1 MAGYST
7 NEIKI
12 WQVQDN
18 QVIKTLTAHTGSINM
33 LKELNSSYFISC
45 SSDNTSILWNTN
57 TMTQVCTFTGHTS
70 LVSAIETLNDGRI
83 ATGSFDGTIKIWN
96 QDCSLSFTLP
106 RISSTNKVYALKQLI
121 NWKLASAH
129 STGIAIWNLNTLQ
142 IDQNLTEHTNIVHR
156 LEAMS
161 SGVFISASYDGTIKF
176 WSVYST
182 QSIYTLNLTNSF
194 GFNSF
199 CNCNASIPFATQ
211 IKVIANNTIFV
222 YGTSNVPFTA
232 VFINLTNYNVLNTF
246 NLNFGYVND
255 IEELTNKN
263 YVSFVHIDAIR
274 IYDYKTYNITRHIK
288 TLNLY
293 TGTAPMRL
301 LSLNITSNIFVILN

>member
-1 MAGYST
+1 MAGYTT
-7 NEIKI
+7 NQIKL
-12 WQVQDN
+12 WQVQDK
-18 QVIKTLTAHTGSINM
+18 QVISTLTAHTGSINM

-57 TMTQVCTFTGHTS
+57 TMTQVCKFTGHTS
-70 LVSAIETLNDGRI
+70 LVSAIETLNDGKI

-161 SGVFISASYDGTIKF
+161 SGVFISASFDGTI
-176 WSVYST
+176 
-182 QSIYTLNLTNSF
+182 
-194 GFNSF
+194 
-199 CNCNASIPFATQ
+199 
-211 IKVIANNTIFV
+211 
-222 YGTSNVPFTA
+222 
-232 VFINLTNYNVLNTF
+232 
-246 NLNFGYVND
+246 
-255 IEELTNKN
+255 
-263 YVSFVHIDAIR
+263 
-274 IYDYKTYNITRHIK
+274 
-288 TLNLY
+288 
-293 TGTAPMRL
+293 
-301 LSLNITSNIFVILN
+301 